1 MRTIGGQM
9 LSCAGPRASMSQEG
23 HDDGSQ
29 TADADR
35 VPLFCGSDLAARI
48 ERAEAKLIAEATEAA
63 RRRRADGSGFV
74 IPVAGG
80 VATFAEEGS
89 PYNKIAGLGFG
100 GLPDTATLDDIEEA
114 FAGRGAAAQAEVASL
129 ADPMLVDM
137 LTERGYRLA
146 AFENVLGRQLTTGF
160 QPVEVPGIEVR
171 RSGPDEVD
179 AWVELVTDAAV
190 HPDTQGIPMEEFPPD
205 IVERAERDS
214 AAIDGIRRYMALRDE
229 QLAGGA
235 SLRIT
240 EGIAQ
245 LTGAGTVPAHRRNGV
260 QTALL
265 AARLADAAAEGCD
278 VAVVTTQPGSKSQQN
293 VQRRGFDLLYTRA
306 VLLKHP

>member
-1 MRTIGGQM
+1 M
-9 LSCAGPRASMSQEG
+9 LSRERRRAWMSHEL
-23 HDDGSQ
+23 DDARSR
-29 TADADR
+29 TTDADR

-48 ERAEAKLIAEATEAA
+48 ERAEAQLMAEVTEAA
-63 RRRRADGSGFV
+63 RRRQADGGGFV

-100 GLPDTATLDDIEEA
+100 GLPDAAALDEIEMA
-114 FAGRGAAAQAEVASL
+114 FAGRGAAVQVEVASL
-129 ADPMLVDM
+129 ADPTLVDV

-146 AFENVLGRQLTTGF
+146 AFENVLGRDLTTGS

-171 RSGPDEVD
+171 RSGPDELD
-179 AWVELVTDAAV
+179 AWVELVTDAEV
-190 HPDTQGIPMEEFPPD
+190 HPDTQGIPMEEFPRD
-205 IVERAERDS
+205 VLERAERDS
-214 AAIDGIRRYMALRDE
+214 AAINGMRRYVALRHD

-235 SLRIT
+235 SLRIA

-245 LTGAGTVPAHRRNGV
+245 LAGAATVPAHRRNGV
-260 QTALL
+260 QTVLT
-265 AARLADAAAEGCD
+265 AARLADAAVEGCD

-306 VLLKHP
+306 VLLKHV

>member
-1 MRTIGGQM
+1 
-9 LSCAGPRASMSQEG
+9 
-23 HDDGSQ
+23 
-29 TADADR
+29 

-48 ERAEAKLIAEATEAA
+48 ERAETQLIAEATEAA
-63 RRRRADGSGFV
+63 RRRRAGGGGFV

-89 PYNKIAGLGFG
+89 PYNKMAGLGFG
-100 GLPDTATLDDIEEA
+100 GRPDAAALDEIERA
-114 FAGRGAAAQAEVASL
+114 FGGRGAVVQAEVASL
-129 ADPMLVDM
+129 ADPTLVDM

-146 AFENVLGRQLTTGF
+146 SFENVLGRELTTES
-160 QPVEVPGIEVR
+160 QPVNVPGIEVR
-171 RSGPDEVD
+171 RSGPDELD

-190 HPDTQGIPMEEFPPD
+190 HPDTQGIPMEEFPRD
-205 IVERAERDS
+205 ILERAERDS
-214 AAIDGIRRYMALRDE
+214 AAIDGIRRYVALRHE

-235 SLRIT
+235 SFRIA

-265 AARLADAAAEGCD
+265 AARLADAAAAGCE

>member
-1 MRTIGGQM
+1 M
-9 LSCAGPRASMSQEG
+9 LSSGGPPASTSREVHDARSWTAG
-23 HDDGSQ
+23 
-29 TADADR
+29 ADR
-35 VPLFCGSDLAARI
+35 VPLFCGWDLAARI
-48 ERAEAKLIAEATEAA
+48 ERAEAQLMAEVTEVA
-63 RRRRADGSGFV
+63 RRRRADGGGFV

-80 VATFAEEGS
+80 MATFAEEGS

-100 GLPDTATLDDIEEA
+100 GRPDAATLDEIERA

-129 ADPMLVDM
+129 ADPELVEV

-146 AFENVLGRQLTTGF
+146 GFENVLGRELTAGSR
-160 QPVEVPGIEVR
+160 PVELPGIEVR
-171 RSGPDEVD
+171 RSGAEERD
-179 AWVELVTDAAV
+179 AWVDLVTDAEM
-190 HPDTQGIPMEEFPPD
+190 HPDTQGVPMEEFPRD
-205 IVERAERDS
+205 VLERAERDS
-214 AAIDGIRRYMALRDE
+214 AAIDGIRRYVALRHD

-235 SLRIT
+235 SLRIA

-245 LTGAGTVPAHRRNGV
+245 MTGAATLPAHRRNGV

-306 VLLKHP
+306 VLLKNP